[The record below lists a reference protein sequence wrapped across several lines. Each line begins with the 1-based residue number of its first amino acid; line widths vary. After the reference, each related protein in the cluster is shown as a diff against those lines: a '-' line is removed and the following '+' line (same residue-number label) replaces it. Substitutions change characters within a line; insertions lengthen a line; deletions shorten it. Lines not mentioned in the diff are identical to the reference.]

1 MDFECLAAVER
12 ELITRNVGLC
22 PQRYQR
28 SPETLSPS
36 GVVVAG
42 YAGHLFIADGGNTW
56 EQQILG
62 RLRLSP
68 EAAQRWSSLLTSRAE
83 KARQL
88 RVRMVHLIVPEK
100 QIALPSFRWKTD
112 LVPDMSGRPLL
123 QILAGAPQDM
133 EIIYP
138 LALFEAHQAW
148 CELYWRGNS
157 HWCASGCILTA
168 KAVIRALLGDGHTG
182 KDRFL
187 LERAAIPHDLTTHF
201 TGDVA
206 FEEVIRI
213 RPAGRRVM
221 DSLTFQKTGHYGG
234 SHYIV
239 RNPDAPV
246 AETLVIFGDSYACD
260 LGLTAALTAYFA
272 EVHFVWSKQ
281 IDWAYVEETRA
292 QHVVWE
298 SAERFLIAPPAED

>member
-1 MDFECLAAVER
+1 MDFERLAAIER
-12 ELITRNVGLC
+12 DLITRNAALC

-36 GVVVAG
+36 GVVIAG
-42 YAGHLFIADGGNTW
+42 YAGHLFIADGGNMW

-62 RLRLSP
+62 RVRLSP
-68 EAAQRWSSLLTSRAE
+68 EALQRWSDLLASRVE
-83 KARQL
+83 RARQMA
-88 RVRMVHLIVPEK
+88 VRMVHLIVPEK

-112 LVPDMSGRPLL
+112 LAPDPSSRPLL
-123 QILAGAPQDM
+123 QILAGAPKEL

-157 HWCASGCILTA
+157 HWCASGCILAA
-168 KAVIRALLGDGHTG
+168 KAVVDALLGRDHIGA
-182 KDRFL
+182 DRFL
-187 LERAAIPHDLTTHF
+187 LERAAIPHDLTAHF
-201 TGDVA
+201 PDDVA

-234 SHYIV
+234 SHYVV

-246 AETLVIFGDSYACD
+246 AETLIIFGDSCACD
-260 LGLTAALTAYFA
+260 LGLTAALTAIFA
-272 EVHFVWSKQ
+272 EVHFVWAKQ
-281 IDWAYVEETRA
+281 IAWHYVEQTHA
-292 QHVVWE
+292 QHVVWQ
-298 SAERFLIAPPAED
+298 SAERFLITPPEGD